1 MNATSV
7 FGGGAVRKD
16 LPLLLR
22 VVLGITVV
30 LVAFSRIYLGVHTS
44 QDILVGTVAGTRV
57 MWLTARLMQWLAAH
71 PEKDLLIAGIGIGLA
86 LLVAIYAGVKP
97 YPEDYDAAGKLIVD
111 GAKMANAPSRAS
123 AGAVPF

>member
-1 MNATSV
+1 M
-7 FGGGAVRKD
+7 
-16 LPLLLR
+16 R

-44 QDILVGTVAGTRV
+44 QDILVGTVAGTLV

-111 GAKMANAPSRAS
+111 GA
-123 AGAVPF
+123 